1 MVPGFAAGTRPRTAQ
16 DPGFVVYAGITEQLA
31 QQSRTIDRLQ
41 RTVDFLAAEVL
52 LPKFHTARWRRLT
65 GFVLGKLWQHKS
77 RRLHLPPPPPPI
89 PHPAPTIA
97 IVTPSFQQ
105 GEFLERTIRSVLD
118 QDYPA
123 LEYVVQDGGSR
134 DGSPA
139 IIESFAERLKHW
151 DSRPDRGQAH
161 AVQLGFAH
169 TTGEI
174 MAYLNSDDVL
184 LPGSLAAVAAFFAR
198 RPDVDVVYGH
208 RVLIDMYDGEVGRWV
223 LPPHDSKV
231 LSHVDFVPQETMFWR
246 RRIWDD
252 VGGIDPR
259 LQFALDWDLL
269 LRFQAA
275 GAKMVRMDRFLGGFR
290 LHRHQKT
297 LLALI
302 TVGESEMQELRH
314 REHGRYLSQQEVSKA
329 VRAYRLQAAW
339 HHQLFRLGLLERE

>member
-1 MVPGFAAGTRPRTAQ
+1 MVPGFVAGTRPRVTLDSGVAISP
-16 DPGFVVYAGITEQLA
+16 DLAELLA
-31 QQSRTIDRLQ
+31 QQAKAIDRLQ
-41 RTVDFLAAEVL
+41 RTAEFLAAEVL
-52 LPKFHTARWRRLT
+52 LPKFHTARWRRWT

-77 RRLHLPPPPPPI
+77 KRLRLPPPPPPI
-89 PHPAPTIA
+89 PSPVPTIS

-105 GEFLERTIRSVLD
+105 SEFLERTIRSVLD
-118 QDYPA
+118 QNYPA
-123 LEYVVQDGGSR
+123 MEYVVQDGGSR
-134 DGSPA
+134 DGSTA
-139 IIESFAERLKHW
+139 IIERYSARMKHW
-151 DSRPDRGQAH
+151 ESRPDRGQAH
-161 AVQLGFAH
+161 ALQLGFAH

-198 RPDVDVVYGH
+198 HPDVDVVYGH
-208 RVLIDMYDGEVGRWV
+208 RVLIDIYDGEVGRWV
-223 LPPHDSKV
+223 LPPHDPRV

-246 RRIWDD
+246 RRIWDE

-302 TVGESEMQELRH
+302 TVGESEMQELRL
-314 REHGRYLSQQEVSKA
+314 REHGCYLSQHEVSSA
-329 VRAYRLQAAW
+329 VRAYRLRAAW
-339 HHQLFRLGLLERE
+339 HHQLYRLGLLERE